1 MFQPSYWDKSEI
13 LDDIDVCIIGSGI
26 VGLSAACHLAKS
38 NSKLRILVLERGP
51 LPYGASTRNAG
62 FACYGSP
69 GEIIDDLTHES
80 RDIVY
85 SRIEERYLGI
95 QKLRSL
101 FTDNQLDYREFG
113 GYEIFKNNDQ
123 AEFQKCTDQ
132 LDNLNQELHSI
143 FKKNIFEHVT
153 GDLSNIGINN
163 MHSAIRINIEGQL
176 NAGKMMRSF
185 INLAT
190 SLNVRIMNG
199 IEVGKVIP
207 ESDRTTITTKNGFE
221 INSKSCIIAVNG
233 FAKQFLPDLDVAPA
247 RAQVLVTE
255 PVANLKL
262 KGTYHYN
269 KGFTYFRNI
278 GNQILIGGGRDLD
291 INGETT
297 TELDTT
303 AKIQDHL
310 ESFLNTHLLPGNLKV
325 DIDHRWSG
333 IMGVGNSKTPVVKEV
348 NQGMFCAV
356 RLGGMG
362 VAIGCTAGE
371 KVANLALQRF

>member
-38 NSKLRILVLERGP
+38 NRKLRILVLERGP

-62 FACYGSP
+62 FACFGSP
-69 GEIIDDLTHES
+69 SEIIDDLTHES
-80 RDIVY
+80 KDEVLV
-85 SRIEERYLGI
+85 RIDERYCGI

-101 FTDNQLDYREFG
+101 FTDKQLDYHEYG
-113 GYEIFKNNDQ
+113 GYEIFKSSDQ
-123 AEFQKCTDQ
+123 DVFQECTDQ
-132 LDNLNQELHSI
+132 LDNLNNELRTI

-153 GDLSNIGINN
+153 NDLNEIGIRN
-163 MHSAIRINIEGQL
+163 MNSAIHINVEGQL

-185 INLAT
+185 INLAV

-199 IEVGKVIP
+199 IEVDKVIP
-207 ESDRTTITTKNGFE
+207 QSDRTAITTKNGFE
-221 INSKSCIIAVNG
+221 INSKSCIISVNG

-255 PVANLKL
+255 PIANLKL

-278 GNQILIGGGRDLD
+278 GNRILIGGGRDLD
-291 INGETT
+291 IKGETT

-310 ESFLNTHLLPGNLKV
+310 ESFLNTHLIPGNLKV

-333 IMGVGNSKTPVVKEV
+333 IMGVGNSKSPVIREV
-348 NQGMFCAV
+348 SQGMFCAV

-362 VAIGCTAGE
+362 VAIGCTVGE
-371 KVANLALQRF
+371 KVANLVLQRF